1 MNCVTSGRTAVG
13 NIPICFATDEQTIRA
28 ALDTIGLVP
37 GPDAR
42 VVRIKNTL
50 HLEEM
55 LCSRAL
61 LQEAEQRDGAEIV
74 SELTEMKFN
83 DKGALV
89 DAG

>member
-1 MNCVTSGRTAVG
+1 M
-13 NIPICFATDEQTIRA
+13 
-28 ALDTIGLVP
+28 P